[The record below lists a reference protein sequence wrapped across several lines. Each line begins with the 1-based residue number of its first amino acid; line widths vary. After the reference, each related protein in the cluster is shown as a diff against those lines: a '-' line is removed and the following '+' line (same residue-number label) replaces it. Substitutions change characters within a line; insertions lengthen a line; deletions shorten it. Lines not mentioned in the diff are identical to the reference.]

1 MEKDGNSWFSQVREE
16 RGGPPAWLGGK
27 LDGIGSPAAVAAE
40 ASERGGVTTSEIAS
54 TMVRTASTKGT
65 WEHWPE
71 TSTVEGPSEALAGS
85 VRAATSRRSSQG
97 WERPHHR
104 SRELR

>member
-1 MEKDGNSWFSQVREE
+1 MEKDGSSWFSQVREE
-16 RGGPPAWLGGK
+16 RGGPPAWLGGE
-27 LDGIGSPAAVAAE
+27 LDGVGSPAAVAAE

-71 TSTVEGPSEALAGS
+71 TSTVEGPSEAPAGS

>member
-1 MEKDGNSWFSQVREE
+1 M
-16 RGGPPAWLGGK
+16 
-27 LDGIGSPAAVAAE
+27 AAE

-71 TSTVEGPSEALAGS
+71 TSTVEGPSEAPAGS

-104 SRELR
+104 SSELR